1 MRGCNENHTESRYS
15 QKRKCYIKKISI
27 IEWIYNKRNK
37 KMKHVKLFENFD
49 RVNESDSESDLVFDW
64 IPFDSQVNNPANSRM
79 PEQLN
84 FSDLVSLRASGNN
97 ESKDLGLY
105 IAHKKLGDGFIRL
118 ISGYD
123 DPMNLIVAKFDS
135 EFKKVKEDVVNAEK
149 LNLSSY
155 LRGSAIASRFGI

>member
-1 MRGCNENHTESRYS
+1 
-15 QKRKCYIKKISI
+15 
-27 IEWIYNKRNK
+27 
-37 KMKHVKLFENFD
+37 MKYVKLFENFD
-49 RVNESDSESDLVFDW
+49 RVNESVTETDLVFDW
-64 IPFDSQVNNPANSRM
+64 IPFDSQVNNPANSSM

-84 FSDLVSLRASGNN
+84 FADLVSLRASGNN

-123 DPMNLIVAKFDS
+123 DPMNLIIAKFDK

-149 LNLSSY
+149 LNLESY

>member
-1 MRGCNENHTESRYS
+1 
-15 QKRKCYIKKISI
+15 
-27 IEWIYNKRNK
+27 
-37 KMKHVKLFENFD
+37 MKHVKLFENFD
-49 RVNESDSESDLVFDW
+49 RVNESVTETDLVFDW
-64 IPFDSQVNNPANSRM
+64 IPFDSQVNNPANSSM

-84 FSDLVSLRASGNN
+84 FADLVSLRASGNN

-123 DPMNLIVAKFDS
+123 DPMNLIIAKFDK

-149 LNLSSY
+149 LNLESY

>member
-1 MRGCNENHTESRYS
+1 
-15 QKRKCYIKKISI
+15 
-27 IEWIYNKRNK
+27 
-37 KMKHVKLFENFD
+37 MKYVKLFENFD
-49 RVNESDSESDLVFDW
+49 RVNESVRETDLVFDW
-64 IPFDSQVNNPANSRM
+64 IPFDSQVNNPANSSM

-123 DPMNLIVAKFDS
+123 DPMNLIIAKFDN

-149 LNLSSY
+149 LNLESY

>member
-1 MRGCNENHTESRYS
+1 
-15 QKRKCYIKKISI
+15 
-27 IEWIYNKRNK
+27 
-37 KMKHVKLFENFD
+37 MKHVKLFENFD